1 MPQRW
6 WMIADERSPMKFLIA
21 GAGAIGAYIGARMAQ
36 AGFDVTLFARGPHL
50 RAMQERGVQVKS
62 SEGDFAARPTIVGS
76 LEELGPVDV
85 VFLGVKAHGLPQL
98 APQLKPVLGPNTT
111 VVSTQNGIP
120 WWYFQGFGGEWEGL
134 RLERVDPDGI
144 ISSAIDPHRVLGSI
158 VYFSTEI
165 TSPGV
170 IQHIEGNRISL
181 GEPDGTRSERSRQVA
196 EALIASGLRAPVT
209 TRLRQE
215 IWVKALGNASFNPV
229 SALTRATLAQMVR
242 DPGVC
247 SVIRNIMQEVEAVSR
262 KLGMDLPVS
271 IDQRIAGAEKVGEH
285 KTSMLQ
291 DLEAGRPM
299 ELEALVGAVVELGE
313 RVGLPMTCTRTVYAC
328 TKLLAENNS
337 PANQV
342 SQPVDA
348 AVR

>member
-1 MPQRW
+1 MR
-6 WMIADERSPMKFLIA
+6 FLIA
-21 GAGAIGAYIGARMAQ
+21 GAGAIGGYIGARMAQ

-62 SEGDFAARPTIVGS
+62 PEGDFIAHPTIASS
-76 LEELGPVDV
+76 LEEVGPVDV

-98 APQLKPVLGPNTT
+98 APHLKAVLGPDTT

-120 WWYFQGFGGEWEGL
+120 WWYFQGFGGEWDGL
-134 RLERVDPDGI
+134 RLERVDPGGV
-144 ISSAIDPHRVLGSI
+144 ISSAIEARRVVGSI

-165 TSPGV
+165 PAPGV

-181 GEPDGTRSERSRQVA
+181 GEPDGSRSERCRRIA
-196 EALIASGLRAPVT
+196 EVLIASGLRCPVSA
-209 TRLRQE
+209 RLRLE
-215 IWVKALGNASFNPV
+215 IWVKVLGNASLNPL
-229 SALTRATLAQMVR
+229 SALTRATVVQMVR
-242 DPGVC
+242 DPGVR
-247 SVIRNIMQEVEAVSR
+247 SVIRNIMLEVEAVSH
-262 KLGMDLPVS
+262 KLGMELPVS

-313 RVGLPMTCTRTVYAC
+313 RVGLPMTCTRIIYNC
-328 TKLLAENNS
+328 TRLL
-337 PANQV
+337 
-342 SQPVDA
+342 SQCELMA
-348 AVR
+348 LS

>member
-1 MPQRW
+1 MR
-6 WMIADERSPMKFLIA
+6 FLIV

-50 RAMQERGVQVKS
+50 RAMQQHGVQVKGS
-62 SEGDFAARPTIVGS
+62 DGDFVARPTIAGS
-76 LEELGPVDV
+76 LVEVGPVDV

-98 APQLKPVLGPNTT
+98 APQLRPVLGPDTT

-120 WWYFQGFGGEWEGL
+120 WWYFQGFGGDWEGL
-134 RLERVDPDGI
+134 RLERVDPGGV
-144 ISSAIDPHRVLGSI
+144 ISSAIEAHRVLGSI

-165 TSPGV
+165 PSPGV

-181 GEPDGTRSERSRQVA
+181 GEPDGSRSDRSRRIA
-196 EALIASGLRAPVT
+196 EALIASGLRCPVT
-209 TRLRQE
+209 TRLRHE
-215 IWVKALGNASFNPV
+215 IWVKVLGNASFNPV
-229 SALTRATLAQMVR
+229 SALTRATLVQMVR

-262 KLGMDLPVS
+262 KLGMELPVS

-313 RVGLPMTCTRTVYAC
+313 RVGLSMPCTRTVYSCA
-328 TKLLAENNS
+328 KLLAECATGR
-337 PANQV
+337 PPKRAD
-342 SQPVDA
+342 PETL
-348 AVR
+348 